1 MNTEE
6 LLDKID
12 EAYHKAG
19 PVTFS
24 TVEDALKVAGSAL
37 KWLTDQ
43 CEDEEDE
50 ARREAC
56 KKLTEEGQALEKE
69 YGPKDENTD

>member
-1 MNTEE
+1 LNKDE

-12 EAYHKAG
+12 EAYNNAV
-19 PVTFS
+19 PVAFS

-43 CEDEEDE
+43 CEDEDGSEVED
-50 ARREAC
+50 
-56 KKLTEEGQALEKE
+56 
-69 YGPKDENTD
+69 TD

>member
-1 MNTEE
+1 MNKDE
-6 LLDKID
+6 LLDRID
-12 EAYHKAG
+12 EAYNSAL
-19 PVTFS
+19 PVSFS

-56 KKLTEEGQALEKE
+56 KKLTMEGQALEKE
-69 YGPKDENTD
+69 DGPEAEATD